1 MLINQG
7 YIDNP
12 LYRSLGENGISESI
26 MTDQEQKAAEFYQ
39 RYKIILK
46 NLNGWFGSKHALKNI
61 NLNITEKTIVSFIGP
76 SGCGKTTL
84 IRCLNRMHE
93 MTRGARVTGEVLI
106 DGVNIYDKSIDPVI
120 VRRRIGMV
128 FQKPNPFPTMTI
140 FNNVAA
146 GLKLNGIRD
155 RKLISEVVEESLRE
169 AALWDEVK
177 NELNK
182 PGMSLSG
189 GQQQRL
195 CIARALAMQPEVLL
209 MDEPTSSLDP
219 IASSKIEKLVR
230 ELKEYV
236 TIIIVTHNMQQAA
249 RVSDFTAFMY
259 LGEMIECGPTNRIF
273 RNPEKEL
280 TERYISGKFG

>member
-1 MLINQG
+1 
-7 YIDNP
+7 
-12 LYRSLGENGISESI
+12 
-26 MTDQEQKAAEFYQ
+26 MTDQEQNAAEFYQ
-39 RYKIILK
+39 RYKVILK

-182 PGMSLSG
+182 PGISLSG

>member
-1 MLINQG
+1 
-7 YIDNP
+7 
-12 LYRSLGENGISESI
+12 
-26 MTDQEQKAAEFYQ
+26 MTDQEQKAVEFYQ
-39 RYKIILK
+39 RYKVILK

-61 NLNITEKTIVSFIGP
+61 NLNITEKTIISFIGP

-93 MTRGARVTGEVLI
+93 MTLGARVTGEVLI

-169 AALWDEVK
+169 AALWDESQ
-177 NELNK
+177 E
-182 PGMSLSG
+182 
-189 GQQQRL
+189 
-195 CIARALAMQPEVLL
+195 RA
-209 MDEPTSSLDP
+209 
-219 IASSKIEKLVR
+219 
-230 ELKEYV
+230 
-236 TIIIVTHNMQQAA
+236 
-249 RVSDFTAFMY
+249 
-259 LGEMIECGPTNRIF
+259 
-273 RNPEKEL
+273 
-280 TERYISGKFG
+280 

>member
-1 MLINQG
+1 M
-7 YIDNP
+7 
-12 LYRSLGENGISESI
+12 
-26 MTDQEQKAAEFYQ
+26 
-39 RYKIILK
+39 
-46 NLNGWFGSKHALKNI
+46 
-61 NLNITEKTIVSFIGP
+61 
-76 SGCGKTTL
+76 

-93 MTRGARVTGEVLI
+93 MTRGARVTGDVLI

-120 VRRRIGMV
+120 VRRRVGMV

-182 PGMSLSG
+182 PGISLSG

-195 CIARALAMQPEVLL
+195 CIARALAMQPEAT
-209 MDEPTSSLDP
+209 DG
-219 IASSKIEKLVR
+219 R
-230 ELKEYV
+230 
-236 TIIIVTHNMQQAA
+236 
-249 RVSDFTAFMY
+249 
-259 LGEMIECGPTNRIF
+259 TNVVFRPDSIF
-273 RNPEKEL
+273 EN
-280 TERYISGKFG
+280 

>member
-1 MLINQG
+1 
-7 YIDNP
+7 
-12 LYRSLGENGISESI
+12 
-26 MTDQEQKAAEFYQ
+26 MTDQEHKTAEFYQ
-39 RYKIILK
+39 RYKVILK
-46 NLNGWFGSKHALKNI
+46 NLNGWFSSKHALKNI
-61 NLNITEKTIVSFIGP
+61 NLKITEKTVVSFIGP

-93 MTRGARVTGEVLI
+93 MTMGARVTGEVLI

-128 FQKPNPFPTMTI
+128 FQKPNPFPTMTVY
-140 FNNVAA
+140 NNVAA

-189 GQQQRL
+189 GQ
-195 CIARALAMQPEVLL
+195 RATTMHCQSPC
-209 MDEPTSSLDP
+209 D
-219 IASSKIEKLVR
+219 
-230 ELKEYV
+230 
-236 TIIIVTHNMQQAA
+236 AA
-249 RVSDFTAFMY
+249 RSATD
-259 LGEMIECGPTNRIF
+259 GRTNVVFRPDSIF
-273 RNPEKEL
+273 EN
-280 TERYISGKFG
+280 

>member
-1 MLINQG
+1 
-7 YIDNP
+7 
-12 LYRSLGENGISESI
+12 
-26 MTDQEQKAAEFYQ
+26 MTDQEHKTAEFYQ
-39 RYKIILK
+39 KYKVILK

-61 NLNITEKTIVSFIGP
+61 NLNITEKTVVSFIGP

-93 MTRGARVTGEVLI
+93 MTLGARVTGEVLI

-128 FQKPNPFPTMTI
+128 FQKPNPFPTMTV

-189 GQQQRL
+189 GQAATTMHCQSP
-195 CIARALAMQPEVLL
+195 C
-209 MDEPTSSLDP
+209 
-219 IASSKIEKLVR
+219 
-230 ELKEYV
+230 
-236 TIIIVTHNMQQAA
+236 NAA
-249 RVSDFTAFMY
+249 RSTTD
-259 LGEMIECGPTNRIF
+259 GRTNVVFRPDSIF
-273 RNPEKEL
+273 EN
-280 TERYISGKFG
+280 

>member
-1 MLINQG
+1 MIFIYPLINQA
-7 YIDNP
+7 YIDNS
-12 LYRSLGENGISESI
+12 LYGPLGENGISESI
-26 MTDQEQKAAEFYQ
+26 MTDQEQKTAEFYQ
-39 RYKIILK
+39 RYKVILK

-93 MTRGARVTGEVLI
+93 MTLGARVTGEVFI
-106 DGVNIYDKSIDPVI
+106 DGVNIYDKSIDPII

-189 GQQQRL
+189 GQ
-195 CIARALAMQPEVLL
+195 RATTMHCQGPC
-209 MDEPTSSLDP
+209 
-219 IASSKIEKLVR
+219 
-230 ELKEYV
+230 
-236 TIIIVTHNMQQAA
+236 NAA
-249 RVSDFTAFMY
+249 RSITD
-259 LGEMIECGPTNRIF
+259 GRTNVVFRPDSIF
-273 RNPEKEL
+273 EN
-280 TERYISGKFG
+280 